1 MGGMLIR
8 GTPSSIP
15 STYNASYYMGS
26 LTPGASGRTLI
37 DAAACLGSPHPVN
50 TGERREG
57 HGLCAHARAISVRIR
72 SPGQEIEG
80 SRMRLLVIPIDL
92 QRPNV

>member
-1 MGGMLIR
+1 MIPGPRRPVSLHKLEVGLTGGLGCCASRDQGHGGVLIR

-37 DAAACLGSPHPVN
+37 DATVCLSSPHPV
-50 TGERREG
+50 
-57 HGLCAHARAISVRIR
+57 
-72 SPGQEIEG
+72 
-80 SRMRLLVIPIDL
+80 
-92 QRPNV
+92 